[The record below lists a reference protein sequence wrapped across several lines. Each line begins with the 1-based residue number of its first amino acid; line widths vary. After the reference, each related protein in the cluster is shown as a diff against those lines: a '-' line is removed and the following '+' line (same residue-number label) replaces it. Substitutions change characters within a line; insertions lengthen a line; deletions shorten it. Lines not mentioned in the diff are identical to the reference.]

1 MEPRKRSVIAAIWVA
16 VAVLIGV
23 TFVDVSSTTD
33 YLIRFVAMGLALFL
47 AGVYAFDP
55 WGVVSRGPLESMD

>member
-1 MEPRKRSVIAAIWVA
+1 MESRKRVVIAAIWVA

-23 TFVDVSSTTD
+23 TFVDAASTSD
-33 YLIRFVAMGLALFL
+33 YLIRIVAIGLALFL

-55 WGVVSRGPLESMD
+55 WGVVSRGPLTSSD